1 MTEKSLKDVVDE
13 TTSLTAETKLW
24 RLSMIIAAAKSIHSS
39 LTLDRV
45 LNAFLDIATGELGAI
60 GGSIYLCNDEDET
73 LELEHSRWPSE
84 MADTERQHCSNLAE
98 EASKHCEMTEE
109 ISQDGSRTIVSL
121 SLCDESKAT
130 IGVLQIYLNENA
142 AIDDSDRLLLKELTH
157 FASLSISNAQ
167 YHEDSL
173 AKAHLESELGVA
185 RDIQQ
190 RTLPEEMPQI
200 PGYDVAGLN
209 RPAEQT
215 SGDSFDLIAS
225 PTGNLMMLLA
235 DATGHGIGPAL
246 SVTQVRSMLRLA
258 VRLGIDLEQLLKN
271 INDQLTE
278 DLPAGRF
285 VTAFIGHLDS
295 EGHQLRYH
303 AAGQGPLI
311 LYRAAVDEFQ
321 LLDPTCVPLGMFP
334 MQEVLAPT
342 AVDLEPGDTLAL
354 ITDGV
359 FEARNAEDEELE
371 KEPVMKILQETS
383 HLSCAEV
390 IQEILRSVD
399 DHSGSA
405 PQEDDITVM
414 LLRRNS

>member
-1 MTEKSLKDVVDE
+1 
-13 TTSLTAETKLW
+13 
-24 RLSMIIAAAKSIHSS
+24 
-39 LTLDRV
+39 
-45 LNAFLDIATGELGAI
+45 
-60 GGSIYLCNDEDET
+60 
-73 LELEHSRWPSE
+73 
-84 MADTERQHCSNLAE
+84 
-98 EASKHCEMTEE
+98 
-109 ISQDGSRTIVSL
+109 
-121 SLCDESKAT
+121 
-130 IGVLQIYLNENA
+130 
-142 AIDDSDRLLLKELTH
+142 
-157 FASLSISNAQ
+157 
-167 YHEDSL
+167 
-173 AKAHLESELGVA
+173 
-185 RDIQQ
+185 
-190 RTLPEEMPQI
+190 
-200 PGYDVAGLN
+200 
-209 RPAEQT
+209 
-215 SGDSFDLIAS
+215 
-225 PTGNLMMLLA
+225 
-235 DATGHGIGPAL
+235 
-246 SVTQVRSMLRLA
+246 MLRLA